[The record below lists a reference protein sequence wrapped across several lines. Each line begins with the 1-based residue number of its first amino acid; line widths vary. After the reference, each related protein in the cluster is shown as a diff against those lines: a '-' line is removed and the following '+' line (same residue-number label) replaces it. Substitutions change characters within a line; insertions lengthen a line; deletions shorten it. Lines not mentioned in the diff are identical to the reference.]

1 MQRGNKLK
9 ARIGKEHTAMLA
21 GIGIFTAAYLTGM
34 VWMTV
39 KGMQKA

>member
-1 MQRGNKLK
+1 
-9 ARIGKEHTAMLA
+9 MLA